1 MELNSRANI
10 IAKMQSR
17 VVSIDEFNWDHM
29 MAPPL
34 YSLITQEACNQIAKI
49 ATSVRYSGNARK
61 RYEMIDKVLTPFG
74 FEKKGAGTNRVVY
87 KYLENTNF
95 LLKVATDDVGI
106 HDNPKEFQNQFLYK
120 PFVTKIYEVDPTG
133 AVALVERVVPITSR
147 EEFMTCASDI
157 YDVIR
162 QWFLGDKIMA
172 DIGTNFFMNWGIR
185 PGFGPVLL
193 DYPYVYDLDGNK
205 LFCNEN
211 VNGIHCGGEIDYDD
225 GYNFLWCTKC
235 GRKYRVQEL
244 AKATE
249 NKHIVKKGRETKMQV
264 VIKRGNNVVKTT
276 GGEGPVKEETSSIQ
290 KPSTVDNSNETGT
303 LQISV
308 GYKPVKERKN
318 PNYKGNGNKPTRNTT
333 LRQVDHRNGPNNRGI
348 VRSTGERFGEYKP
361 RNNNARPDNT
371 ALYEEIDKLK
381 AKISTLE
388 DEKLDLH
395 ETITKLEANNT
406 SIEKELADVKA
417 DLDQAYQDVD
427 EIEANYNAVKRELE
441 SSKADLQA
449 AEAVI
454 STSDEKGMEI
464 ESLRQELEI
473 SNNQIHELKEKL
485 QASTEG
491 TDVELAL
498 KNLQETTEKY
508 NECRD
513 ELDAKE
519 DELDELKK
527 RYIEL
532 EELSSEDKG
541 VKLPLNPN
549 DFTSE
554 DAGYVDAVMNADGIS
569 PFIGELTTVNAV
581 NLKSG
586 AELVDE
592 DQYIVVITTSDGEA
606 LTDQDGNKVCIYCV
620 NNVHINEL
628 FHDERLINETA
639 NQVKL
644 LKVNKGE

>member
-106 HDNPKEFQNQFLYK
+106 HDNPKEFQNQFIYK

-133 AVALVERVVPITSR
+133 AVALIERVVPITSR

-193 DYPYVYDLDGNK
+193 DYPYVYDLDGSK

-211 VNGIHCGGEIDYDD
+211 VNGVHCGGEIDYDD

-235 GRKYRVQEL
+235 GKKYRVQEL

-264 VIKRGNNVVKTT
+264 VIKRGNNVIKTT
-276 GGEGPVKEETSSIQ
+276 GGEGPVKEETASIQ
-290 KPSTVDNSNETGT
+290 KTETVDNSKESGT

-318 PNYKGNGNKPTRNTT
+318 PNYKGGNKNTRNTS
-333 LRQVDHRNGPNNRGI
+333 LRQVERTNGVNNRGI
-348 VRSTGERFGEYKP
+348 VRSSGDTKP
-361 RNNNARPDNT
+361 RRETRPDNT

-395 ETITKLEANNT
+395 DTITKLEANNAGT
-406 SIEKELADVKA
+406 ERELADVKA
-417 DLDQAYQDVD
+417 DLDQAYKDVD
-427 EIEANYNAVKRELE
+427 EIEANYNAVKKELD
-441 SSKADLQA
+441 SVKADLQA

-454 STSDEKGMEI
+454 STSDEKGMTI
-464 ESLRQELEI
+464 ESLRQELEV
-473 SNNQIHELKEKL
+473 SNNQIHELEEKL
-485 QASTEG
+485 KASTEG

-527 RYIEL
+527 KL

-549 DFTSE
+549 DFSSE
-554 DAGYVDAVMNADGIS
+554 DTNYVDEVMTADGIS
-569 PFIGELTTVNAV
+569 PFIGELTTVNAL

-586 AELVDE
+586 AELIDN
-592 DQYIVVITTSDGEA
+592 DQYVVVITTSDGEA

>member
-10 IAKMQSR
+10 IAKIQSR
-17 VVSIDEFNWDHM
+17 VVNIDEFNWDHM

-61 RYEMIDKVLTPFG
+61 RYEKIDEILTPFG

-211 VNGIHCGGEIDYDD
+211 VNGCICGGEIDYDD

-235 GRKYRVQEL
+235 GKKYRVKEL

-264 VIKRGNNVVKTT
+264 VIKRGNNVIKTT
-276 GGEGPVKEETSSIQ
+276 GGEGPVKEETSNIQ
-290 KPSTVDNSNETGT
+290 KKEVYDNSNETGSLT
-303 LQISV
+303 ITA
-308 GYKPVKERKN
+308 GYKPVTDKRRN
-318 PNYKGNGNKPTRNTT
+318 PNYKGGNKNTRNTS
-333 LRQVDHRNGPNNRGI
+333 LRTGDHRNGINNRGI
-348 VRSTGERFGEYKP
+348 VRASGDTNHNREVKEDK
-361 RNNNARPDNT
+361 T
-371 ALYEEIDKLK
+371 VALYAEIDELK
-381 AKISTLE
+381 AKISALE
-388 DEKLDLH
+388 DEKLDLNG
-395 ETITKLEANNT
+395 TITKLVADND
-406 SIEKELADVKA
+406 SIEKELADVKV

-427 EIEANYNAVKRELE
+427 ELEANYNAVKRELE

-454 STSDEKGMEI
+454 STSDEKGMTI
-464 ESLRQELEI
+464 ESLRQELEV
-473 SNNQIHELKEKL
+473 SNNQIHELEEKL
-485 QASTEG
+485 KASTEG

-508 NECRD
+508 ND
-513 ELDAKE
+513 YFYL
-519 DELDELKK
+519 
-527 RYIEL
+527 
-532 EELSSEDKG
+532 
-541 VKLPLNPN
+541 
-549 DFTSE
+549 
-554 DAGYVDAVMNADGIS
+554 
-569 PFIGELTTVNAV
+569 
-581 NLKSG
+581 
-586 AELVDE
+586 
-592 DQYIVVITTSDGEA
+592 
-606 LTDQDGNKVCIYCV
+606 
-620 NNVHINEL
+620 
-628 FHDERLINETA
+628 
-639 NQVKL
+639 
-644 LKVNKGE
+644 